1 MKPIKRPNLGRE
13 DWLRMGLEGLA
24 NGGPQEL
31 RATRLAL
38 KLGVTTGSFYWHFKC
53 WDDFR
58 SALLVYWKD
67 DVIVGLMRAA
77 SEASPDPEQVLL
89 ELRRRILESGA
100 HRYDAAMRKWAR
112 TDPLVEGTVRDTDAL
127 RATFLVEEFR
137 KTGMN
142 KQQANDRAQ
151 LIGAAWRGSQDEAE
165 PEYRMRLI
173 GLASATQES
182 RDN

>member
-1 MKPIKRPNLGRE
+1 MEPTKQPKLGRE
-13 DWLRMGLEGLA
+13 SWLRIGLEALA
-24 NGGPQEL
+24 DGGPKEL
-31 RATRLAL
+31 RAARLAR

-165 PEYRMRLI
+165 PQYRMRLI
-173 GLASATQES
+173 RLASATQES